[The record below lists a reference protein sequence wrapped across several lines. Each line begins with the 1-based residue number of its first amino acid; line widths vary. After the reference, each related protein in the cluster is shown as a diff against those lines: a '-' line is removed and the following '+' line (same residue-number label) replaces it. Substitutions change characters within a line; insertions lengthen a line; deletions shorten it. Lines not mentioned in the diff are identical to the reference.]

1 MNALFLKDL
10 AQKTRRGLRGR
21 VEAGRSGG
29 GNAYGYDIVRA
40 LRPDGAVDTGKR
52 RINRSEANV
61 VLRIFREYSLG
72 VSPREIAKKLN
83 REGVIGPSGSSWG
96 PSTINGNRE
105 RGTGILNNELYI
117 GRIVW
122 NRQRYM
128 KDPATG
134 KRRSRPNPEK
144 DWITTEVPDLRIVPQ
159 ELWEAVKARQGGMAR
174 QTRPDTKRRE
184 FWELQRPRY
193 LLSGLI
199 KCGCC
204 GASYTKFG
212 ANRFACAGARD
223 RATCSNHLTIRGDD
237 LELAILE
244 GLKERLMEP
253 ALFEEFVREFTA
265 EVNRQRSSIA
275 SERKALQADLDRVSR
290 QIDKL
295 VEAIIDGADALA
307 LNARLKLL
315 ENQKAHIEAK
325 FATTPE
331 AEPLLHPGLANI
343 YRKAVAELQTTI
355 RNPETSGEAFGLIRG
370 LIDAVILMP
379 VNGKLEIELRGDL
392 ASILAL
398 SEKNKVFSA
407 GEKALQIKMVAG
419 TGFVQERTRWAL
431 RRSV

>member
-29 GNAYGYDIVRA
+29 GNAYGYDIVRT
-40 LRPDGAVDTGKR
+40 LRQDGAVDTGKR
-52 RINRSEANV
+52 RINRSEAKV
-61 VLRIFREYSLG
+61 VLRIFREYNLG

-83 REGVIGPSGSSWG
+83 REGIIGPSGSSWG

-144 DWITTEVPDLRIVPQ
+144 DWVTTQVPDLRVVPQ
-159 ELWEAVKARQGGMAR
+159 DLWEAVKARQGGMAR
-174 QTRPDTKRRE
+174 QTRPDAKRTE

-244 GLKERLMEP
+244 GLKDRLMEP
-253 ALFEEFVREFTA
+253 ALFEEFAREFTA
-265 EVNRQRSSIA
+265 ELNRQRSFIA
-275 SERKALQADLDRVSR
+275 SERKALQADLDR
-290 QIDKL
+290 Q
-295 VEAIIDGADALA
+295 
-307 LNARLKLL
+307 
-315 ENQKAHIEAK
+315 
-325 FATTPE
+325 
-331 AEPLLHPGLANI
+331 
-343 YRKAVAELQTTI
+343 
-355 RNPETSGEAFGLIRG
+355 
-370 LIDAVILMP
+370 
-379 VNGKLEIELRGDL
+379 
-392 ASILAL
+392 
-398 SEKNKVFSA
+398 A
-407 GEKALQIKMVAG
+407 G
-419 TGFVQERTRWAL
+419 RRHNRRR
-431 RRSV
+431 RRSCSQRQAQAPRKPKG